1 MDKIPN
7 CMIKSSES
15 FLQFYQTQNEQYIKY
30 SSDDKSIKVSIISMC
45 IIGFIVT
52 LFCLIL

>member
-1 MDKIPN
+1 MDKLPSI
-7 CMIKSSES
+7 IKTSDS

-45 IIGFIVT
+45 IIGFFVA
-52 LFCLIL
+52 LFCIIL